1 MLTYLFTHEEEEKS
15 IKKEKKTT
23 KNKRRRRS
31 LREEDIKFVN
41 PNLMMM
47 EKGSFVISIVP

>member
-23 KNKRRRRS
+23 KNKPRRRS
-31 LREEDIKFVN
+31 LHEEDIKFVN